1 VQLHRNLVQI
11 CTKIRIDVAFNR
23 NLVQIC
29 TKMRINICI
38 YRIIFVSLQ
47 SKLKYLL
54 MNYIKREIY
63 LNKLIAR
70 QNNSEIK
77 IITGPRRSGKSWLLS
92 HVYRDY
98 LLEQGVPEDHI
109 ISLSFDQDDEN
120 MRDDLLEVNALK
132 TYLYERIKQNGNY
145 YLMLDEIQE
154 VEGFERLVNGLNA
167 KPNVDVYITGSNS
180 HLLSSDINTLFRG
193 RGDEVHVYPLSFGE
207 FCTDRTESVNEL
219 WKEYYTYGG
228 LPGLRN
234 HPSAEQKIN
243 YLQRLWKKT
252 YLADV
257 IERHKIRNTEL
268 LENLAD
274 VLCSS
279 VGSLNNPTKLANT
292 IQSVKQMKADRETV
306 DKYIG
311 YLEDA
316 FLFESVS
323 RYDIKGKRY
332 FESIKKYYSVDVGLR
347 NARLNFR
354 QQELTHIMENVI
366 YNHLRIFGYLID
378 VGVVEVR
385 EMQDGKQQQKQYE
398 VDFIATNGKEK
409 YYIQSAYRMDD
420 DTKRE
425 QELTSL
431 KRIDDSFRKVVIVGD
446 DISPWTDDDGISYI
460 GLFQFLREGIHK

>member
-1 VQLHRNLVQI
+1 
-11 CTKIRIDVAFNR
+11 
-23 NLVQIC
+23 
-29 TKMRINICI
+29 
-38 YRIIFVSLQ
+38 
-47 SKLKYLL
+47 
-54 MNYIKREIY
+54 MNYIKRDIY

-70 QNNSEIK
+70 RDNGEVK
-77 IITGPRRSGKSWLLS
+77 VITGPRRSGKSWLLS
-92 HVYRDY
+92 HVYYDY

-109 ISLSFDQDDEN
+109 LSLSFDQDDEN
-120 MRDDLLEVNALK
+120 MRDDLLDVKVLK
-132 TYLYERIKQNGNY
+132 EYLYERISDKGNY

-154 VEGFERLVNGLNA
+154 VVGFERLVNGLNA
-167 KPNVDVYITGSNS
+167 KSNVDIYVTGSNS

-193 RGDEVHVYPLSFGE
+193 RGDEVHVYPFSFAE
-207 FCTDRTESVNEL
+207 FCMNRTEPINEL

-234 HPSAEQKIN
+234 HASAEQKVN

-257 IERHKIRNTEL
+257 IERHKLRNEDL

-292 IQSVKQMKADRETV
+292 IQSLKQMKTERNTV
-306 DKYIG
+306 ENYIT

-316 FLFESVS
+316 FLFESAK

-332 FESIKKYYSVDVGLR
+332 FESIKKYYSVDIGLR

-354 QQELTHIMENVI
+354 QQELTHIMENII
-366 YNHLRIFGYLID
+366 YNHLRIFGYLVD

-385 EMQDGKQQQKQYE
+385 EMKDGKQQKVQYE
-398 VDFIATNGKEK
+398 VDFIATNGQQKF
-409 YYIQSAYRMDD
+409 YIQSAYRIDD
-420 DTKRE
+420 EEKRE
-425 QELTSL
+425 QELRSL
-431 KRIDDSFRKVVIVGD
+431 RRIDDSFRKIVIMGD
-446 DISPWTDDDGISYI
+446 DIAPWTNEDGITFI
-460 GLFQFLREGIHK
+460 GLFDFLQKGL

>member
-1 VQLHRNLVQI
+1 
-11 CTKIRIDVAFNR
+11 
-23 NLVQIC
+23 
-29 TKMRINICI
+29 
-38 YRIIFVSLQ
+38 
-47 SKLKYLL
+47 
-54 MNYIKREIY
+54 MNYIKRDIY

-70 QNNSEIK
+70 RNNGEIK
-77 IITGPRRSGKSWLLS
+77 IITGSRRSGKSWLLS
-92 HVYRDY
+92 HVYRNY
-98 LLEQGVPEDHI
+98 LLEQNVPEDHI

-120 MRDDLLEVNALK
+120 MRDDLLDVKALK
-132 TYLYERIKQNGNY
+132 AYLYERIKYDGDY

-154 VEGFERLVNGLNA
+154 VEGFERLMNGLNA
-167 KPNVDVYITGSNS
+167 KPNVDIYITGSNS

-234 HPSAEQKIN
+234 HASAEQKIN

-257 IERHKIRNTEL
+257 IERHHIRNTEL

-279 VGSLNNPTKLANT
+279 VGSLNNPSKLTNT

-306 DKYIG
+306 DKYLG

-354 QQELTHIMENVI
+354 QQELTHIMENVVF
-366 YNHLRIFGYLID
+366 NHLRIFGYLVD

-385 EMQDGKQQQKQYE
+385 EMQDGKQQQKRYE
-398 VDFIATNGKEK
+398 VDFIATNGQDK
-409 YYIQSAYRMDD
+409 YYIQSAYRIDD
-420 DTKRE
+420 EDKRQ
-425 QELTSL
+425 QELNSL

-446 DISPWTDDDGISYI
+446 DIAPWTDDDGITFI
-460 GLFQFLREGIHK
+460 GLFQFLRMGLPK

>member
-1 VQLHRNLVQI
+1 
-11 CTKIRIDVAFNR
+11 
-23 NLVQIC
+23 
-29 TKMRINICI
+29 
-38 YRIIFVSLQ
+38 
-47 SKLKYLL
+47 
-54 MNYIKREIY
+54 MNYIKRDIY

-70 QNNSEIK
+70 RDNGEVK
-77 IITGPRRSGKSWLLS
+77 VITGPRRSGKSWLLS
-92 HVYRDY
+92 HVYYDY
-98 LLEQGVPEDHI
+98 LLEHGVAEDHI

-120 MRDDLLEVNALK
+120 MREDLLDVKVLK
-132 TYLYERIKQNGNY
+132 AYLYDRISDEGNY

-154 VEGFERLVNGLNA
+154 VIGFERLVNGLNA
-167 KPNVDVYITGSNS
+167 KPNVDVYVTGSNS

-193 RGDEVHVYPLSFGE
+193 RGDEVHVYPFSFGE
-207 FCTDRTESVNEL
+207 FCSGRTESINEL

-234 HPSAEQKIN
+234 HASAEQKVN

-257 IERHKIRNTEL
+257 IDRHKLRNEEL

-292 IQSVKQMKADRETV
+292 IQSVKQMKADRETIE
-306 DKYIG
+306 KYIS

-316 FLFESVS
+316 FLFESAK

-332 FESIKKYYSVDVGLR
+332 FESIKKYYSVDIGLR

-354 QQELTHIMENVI
+354 QQELTHIMENII
-366 YNHLRIFGYLID
+366 YNHLRIFGYLVD

-385 EMQDGKQQQKQYE
+385 EMKDGKQQKVQYE
-398 VDFIATNGKEK
+398 VDFIATNGQQKF
-409 YYIQSAYRMDD
+409 YIQSSYRIDD
-420 DTKRE
+420 EDKRE
-425 QELTSL
+425 QELKSL
-431 KRIDDSFRKVVIVGD
+431 RRIDDSFRKIVIVGE
-446 DISPWTDDDGISYI
+446 DIAPWTNEEGITFI
-460 GLFQFLREGIHK
+460 GLFEFLQKGLQV

>member
-1 VQLHRNLVQI
+1 
-11 CTKIRIDVAFNR
+11 
-23 NLVQIC
+23 
-29 TKMRINICI
+29 
-38 YRIIFVSLQ
+38 
-47 SKLKYLL
+47 

-63 LNKLIAR
+63 LNKLIVR
-70 QNNSEIK
+70 RNNGEIK
-77 IITGPRRSGKSWLLS
+77 IITGSRRSGKSWLLL

-109 ISLSFDQDDEN
+109 ILLSFDQDDEN
-120 MRDDLLEVNALK
+120 MRDDLLEVKALK
-132 TYLYERIKQNGNY
+132 AYLYERIKDDGDY

-154 VEGFERLVNGLNA
+154 VEGFERLMNGLNA
-167 KPNVDVYITGSNS
+167 KPNVDIYITGSNS

-234 HPSAEQKIN
+234 HASAEQKIN

-257 IERHKIRNTEL
+257 IERHHIRNTEL

-354 QQELTHIMENVI
+354 QQELTHIMENVVF
-366 YNHLRIFGYLID
+366 NHLRIFGYLVD

-398 VDFIATNGKEK
+398 VDFIATNGQDK
-409 YYIQSAYRMDD
+409 YYIQSAYRIDD
-420 DTKRE
+420 EDKRN
-425 QELTSL
+425 QELNSL

-446 DISPWTDDDGISYI
+446 DIAPWTDDDGITFI
-460 GLFQFLREGIHK
+460 GLFQFLRTGLPM

>member
-1 VQLHRNLVQI
+1 
-11 CTKIRIDVAFNR
+11 
-23 NLVQIC
+23 
-29 TKMRINICI
+29 
-38 YRIIFVSLQ
+38 
-47 SKLKYLL
+47 
-54 MNYIKREIY
+54 MNYIKRDIY

-70 QNNSEIK
+70 RDNGEVK
-77 IITGPRRSGKSWLLS
+77 VITGPRRSGKSWLLS
-92 HVYRDY
+92 HVYYDY

-109 ISLSFDQDDEN
+109 LSLSFDQDDEN
-120 MRDDLLEVNALK
+120 MRDDLLDVKVLK
-132 TYLYERIKQNGNY
+132 EYLYERISDKGNY

-154 VEGFERLVNGLNA
+154 VVGFERLVNGLNA
-167 KPNVDVYITGSNS
+167 KSNVDIYVTGSNS

-193 RGDEVHVYPLSFGE
+193 RGDEVHVYPFSFGE
-207 FCTDRTESVNEL
+207 FCTNRTEPINEL

-234 HPSAEQKIN
+234 HASAEQKVN

-257 IERHKIRNTEL
+257 IERHKLRNEDL

-292 IQSVKQMKADRETV
+292 IQSLKQMKTERNTV
-306 DKYIG
+306 ENYIT

-316 FLFESVS
+316 FLFESAK

-332 FESIKKYYSVDVGLR
+332 FESIKKYYSVDIGLR

-354 QQELTHIMENVI
+354 QQELTHIMENII
-366 YNHLRIFGYLID
+366 YNHLRIFGFLVD

-385 EMQDGKQQQKQYE
+385 EMKDGKQQKVQYE
-398 VDFIATNGKEK
+398 VDFIATNGQQKF
-409 YYIQSAYRMDD
+409 YIQSAYRIDD
-420 DTKRE
+420 EEKRE
-425 QELTSL
+425 QELRSL
-431 KRIDDSFRKVVIVGD
+431 RRIDDSFRKIVIVGD
-446 DISPWTDDDGISYI
+446 DIASWTDEDGITYM
-460 GLFQFLREGIHK
+460 GLFEFLQKGLLA

>member
-1 VQLHRNLVQI
+1 
-11 CTKIRIDVAFNR
+11 
-23 NLVQIC
+23 
-29 TKMRINICI
+29 
-38 YRIIFVSLQ
+38 
-47 SKLKYLL
+47 

-132 TYLYERIKQNGNY
+132 TYLYERIKPNGNY

-366 YNHLRIFGYLID
+366 YNHLRIFGYLVD

-398 VDFIATNGKEK
+398 VDFIATNGQEK

-446 DISPWTDDDGISYI
+446 DISPWTDDNGISYI
-460 GLFQFLREGIHK
+460 GLFQFLRTGLPM

>member
-1 VQLHRNLVQI
+1 
-11 CTKIRIDVAFNR
+11 
-23 NLVQIC
+23 
-29 TKMRINICI
+29 
-38 YRIIFVSLQ
+38 
-47 SKLKYLL
+47 
-54 MNYIKREIY
+54 MNYIKRDIY

-132 TYLYERIKQNGNY
+132 TYLYERIKPNGNY

-306 DKYIG
+306 DKYIS

-347 NARLNFR
+347 NARMNFR

-366 YNHLRIFGYLID
+366 YNHLRIFGYLVD

-398 VDFIATNGKEK
+398 VDFIATNGQEK

-446 DISPWTDDDGISYI
+446 DISPWTDDNGISYI

>member
-1 VQLHRNLVQI
+1 
-11 CTKIRIDVAFNR
+11 
-23 NLVQIC
+23 
-29 TKMRINICI
+29 
-38 YRIIFVSLQ
+38 
-47 SKLKYLL
+47 

-70 QNNSEIK
+70 RNNGEIK
-77 IITGPRRSGKSWLLS
+77 VITGSRRSGKSWLLS
-92 HVYRDY
+92 HVYHDY
-98 LLEQGVPEDHI
+98 LLVQGVPEDHI

-120 MRDDLLEVNALK
+120 MRDDLLDIKALK
-132 TYLYERIKQNGNY
+132 NYLYEHIKDNSEY

-167 KPNVDVYITGSNS
+167 KPNVDIYITGSNS

-207 FCTDRTESVNEL
+207 FCTDRTESVIEL

-234 HPSAEQKIN
+234 HASAEQKIN

-257 IERHKIRNTEL
+257 IERHNIRNTEL

-347 NARLNFR
+347 NARLHFR

-366 YNHLRIFGYLID
+366 YNHLRIFGYLVD

-385 EMQDGKQQQKQYE
+385 ELQDGKQQQKQYE
-398 VDFIATNGKEK
+398 VDFIATNGQDK
-409 YYIQSAYRMDD
+409 YYIQSAYRIDD
-420 DTKRE
+420 EDKRE
-425 QELTSL
+425 QELKSL
-431 KRIDDSFRKVVIVGD
+431 KRIDDSFRKVVIVSD
-446 DISPWTDDDGISYI
+446 DIASWTDDNGITFV
-460 GLFQFLREGIHK
+460 GLFQFLRTGLPK

>member
-1 VQLHRNLVQI
+1 
-11 CTKIRIDVAFNR
+11 
-23 NLVQIC
+23 
-29 TKMRINICI
+29 
-38 YRIIFVSLQ
+38 
-47 SKLKYLL
+47 

-70 QNNSEIK
+70 RNNGEIK
-77 IITGPRRSGKSWLLS
+77 IITGSRRSGKSWLLS

-120 MRDDLLEVNALK
+120 MRDDLLDAKVLK
-132 TYLYERIKQNGNY
+132 SFLYERIKDDGEY

-154 VEGFERLVNGLNA
+154 VEGFERLMNGLNA
-167 KPNVDVYITGSNS
+167 KPNVDIYITGSNS

-207 FCTDRTESVNEL
+207 FCNDRAESVSEL

-234 HPSAEQKIN
+234 HASAEQKIN

-257 IERHKIRNTEL
+257 IERHNIRNTEL

-292 IQSVKQMKADRETV
+292 IQSMKQMKADRETV

-332 FESIKKYYSVDVGLR
+332 FDSIKKYYSVDVGLR

-366 YNHLRIFGYLID
+366 FNHLRIFGYLVD

-398 VDFIATNGKEK
+398 VDFIATNGQDK

-420 DTKRE
+420 EDKRQ
-425 QELTSL
+425 QELNSL
-431 KRIDDSFRKVVIVGD
+431 RRIDDSFRKVVIVGD
-446 DISPWTDDDGISYI
+446 DIAPWTDDNGISYI
-460 GLFQFLREGIHK
+460 CLFQFLRDGLPK

>member
-1 VQLHRNLVQI
+1 MQRQI
-11 CTKIRIDVAFNR
+11 IKGFMD
-23 NLVQIC
+23 
-29 TKMRINICI
+29 
-38 YRIIFVSLQ
+38 
-47 SKLKYLL
+47 
-54 MNYIKREIY
+54 YIKREIY

-70 QNNSEIK
+70 RNNGEVK
-77 IITGPRRSGKSWLLS
+77 VITGPRRSGKSWLLS
-92 HVYRDY
+92 HVYYDY
-98 LLEQGVPEDHI
+98 LLEQGVPANHI
-109 ISLSFDQDDEN
+109 IVLSFDQDDEN
-120 MRDDLLEVNALK
+120 MRDDLLDVKALK
-132 TYLYERIKQNGNY
+132 AYLYEQISDEGNY
-145 YLMLDEIQE
+145 YLILDEIQE
-154 VEGFERLVNGLNA
+154 VQDFERLINGLNA

-207 FCTDRTESVNEL
+207 FCMNRTEPLNEL

-234 HPSAEQKIN
+234 HKSAEQKVN

-257 IERHKIRNTEL
+257 IERHKLRNEEL

-292 IQSVKQMKADRETV
+292 IQTIKQMKADRETI
-306 DKYIG
+306 DKYLS

-316 FLFESVS
+316 FLFESVK

-332 FESIKKYYSVDVGLR
+332 FESIKKYYSVDIGLR

-354 QQELTHIMENVI
+354 QQELTHIMENIV
-366 YNHLRIFGYLID
+366 YNHLRIFGYLVD

-385 EMQDGKQQQKQYE
+385 EMKDGKQQQVQYE
-398 VDFIATNGKEK
+398 VDFIATNGQEK
-409 YYIQSAYRMDD
+409 YYIQSAYRISDE
-420 DTKRE
+420 TKRE
-425 QELTSL
+425 QELQSL
-431 KRIDDSFRKVVIVGD
+431 KRIDDSFRKIVIVDD
-446 DISPWTDDDGISYI
+446 DIASWTNDDGITFM
-460 GLFQFLREGIHK
+460 GLLEFLQKGLPS

>member
-1 VQLHRNLVQI
+1 
-11 CTKIRIDVAFNR
+11 
-23 NLVQIC
+23 
-29 TKMRINICI
+29 ME
-38 YRIIFVSLQ
+38 
-47 SKLKYLL
+47 
-54 MNYIKREIY
+54 YIKREIY

-70 QNNSEIK
+70 RNNGEVK

-92 HVYRDY
+92 HIYYDY
-98 LLEQGVPEDHI
+98 LLDQGVLQDHI

-120 MRDDLLEVNALK
+120 MRDDLLDAAVLK
-132 TYLYERIKQNGNY
+132 AYLYDRIQDTENY
-145 YLMLDEIQE
+145 YLLLDEIQE
-154 VEGFERLVNGLNA
+154 VKGFERLINGLNA
-167 KPNVDVYITGSNS
+167 KLNIDVYITGSNS

-207 FCTDRTESVNEL
+207 FCSNREDPVVDL

-234 HPSAEQKIN
+234 HASAEQKVN

-257 IERHKIRNTEL
+257 IDRHQIRNEEL

-292 IQSVKQMKADRETV
+292 IQSVKQIKADRETIG
-306 DKYIG
+306 KYIS

-316 FLFESVS
+316 FLFESVK

-332 FESIKKYYSVDVGLR
+332 FESIKKYYSIDIGLR

-354 QQELTHIMENVI
+354 QQEQTHIMENIV
-366 YNHLRIFGYLID
+366 YNHLRIFGYLVD

-385 EMQDGKQQQKQYE
+385 EMKEGKQQQSQYE
-398 VDFIATNGKEK
+398 VDFIATNGQEK

-420 DTKRE
+420 DVKNK
-425 QELTSL
+425 QELRSL
-431 KRIDDSFRKVVIVGD
+431 KLIDDSFKKIIIVGD
-446 DISPWTDDDGISYI
+446 DIAPWTDESGITYI
-460 GLFQFLREGIHK
+460 GLFHFLKKGLNL

>member
-1 VQLHRNLVQI
+1 
-11 CTKIRIDVAFNR
+11 
-23 NLVQIC
+23 
-29 TKMRINICI
+29 
-38 YRIIFVSLQ
+38 
-47 SKLKYLL
+47 

-92 HVYRDY
+92 HVYSDY

-132 TYLYERIKQNGNY
+132 TYLYERIKPNGNY

-234 HPSAEQKIN
+234 HSSAEQKIN

-366 YNHLRIFGYLID
+366 YNHLRIFGYLVD

-398 VDFIATNGKEK
+398 VDFIATNGQEK

-446 DISPWTDDDGISYI
+446 DISPWIDDNGISYI

>member
-1 VQLHRNLVQI
+1 
-11 CTKIRIDVAFNR
+11 
-23 NLVQIC
+23 
-29 TKMRINICI
+29 
-38 YRIIFVSLQ
+38 
-47 SKLKYLL
+47 

-98 LLEQGVPEDHI
+98 LLKQGVPEDHI

-132 TYLYERIKQNGNY
+132 TYLYERIKPNGNY

-154 VEGFERLVNGLNA
+154 VDGFERLVNGLNA

-354 QQELTHIMENVI
+354 QQELTHIMENMI
-366 YNHLRIFGYLID
+366 YNHLRIFGYLVD

-398 VDFIATNGKEK
+398 VDFIATNGQEK
-409 YYIQSAYRMDD
+409 YYIQSAYRIDD

-446 DISPWTDDDGISYI
+446 DISPWTDDNGISYI

>member
-1 VQLHRNLVQI
+1 
-11 CTKIRIDVAFNR
+11 
-23 NLVQIC
+23 
-29 TKMRINICI
+29 
-38 YRIIFVSLQ
+38 
-47 SKLKYLL
+47 

-70 QNNSEIK
+70 RNNGEIK
-77 IITGPRRSGKSWLLS
+77 IITGSRRSGKSWLLS

-120 MRDDLLEVNALK
+120 MRDDLLDAKVLK
-132 TYLYERIKQNGNY
+132 SFLYERIKDDGEY

-154 VEGFERLVNGLNA
+154 VEGFERLMNGLNA
-167 KPNVDVYITGSNS
+167 KPNVDIYITGSNS

-207 FCTDRTESVNEL
+207 FCNDRTESVNEL

-234 HPSAEQKIN
+234 HASAEQKIN

-257 IERHKIRNTEL
+257 IDRHKIRNTEL

-292 IQSVKQMKADRETV
+292 IQSMKQMKADRETV

-366 YNHLRIFGYLID
+366 FNHLRIFGYLVD

-398 VDFIATNGKEK
+398 VDFIATNGQDK

-420 DTKRE
+420 EDKRE
-425 QELTSL
+425 QELNSL
-431 KRIDDSFRKVVIVGD
+431 RRIDDSFRKVVIVGD
-446 DISPWTDDDGISYI
+446 DIAPWTDDNGINYI
-460 GLFQFLREGIHK
+460 GLFQFLRSGLPK

>member
-1 VQLHRNLVQI
+1 MAN
-11 CTKIRIDVAFNR
+11 NR

-29 TKMRINICI
+29 TKVWRNICK
-38 YRIIFVSLQ
+38 YQKNVVSLQ
-47 SKLKYLL
+47 PKQKYLL

-70 QNNSEIK
+70 RNNGEIK
-77 IITGPRRSGKSWLLS
+77 IITGLRRSGKSWLLS
-92 HVYRDY
+92 HVYADY

-120 MRDDLLEVNALK
+120 MRDDLLEIQALK
-132 TYLYERIKQNGNY
+132 TYLYERIKQDGDY
-145 YLMLDEIQE
+145 YLMFDEIQE

-234 HPSAEQKIN
+234 HPSAEQKTN
-243 YLQRLWKKT
+243 YLQRLWKKA

-332 FESIKKYYSVDVGLR
+332 FESIRKYYSVDVGLR

-354 QQELTHIMENVI
+354 QQELTHIMENGV
-366 YNHLRIFGYLID
+366 YNHLRIFGFLVD

-398 VDFIATNGKEK
+398 VDFIATNGQDK
-409 YYIQSAYRMDD
+409 YYIQSAYRIDD
-420 DTKRE
+420 EDKRQ
-425 QELTSL
+425 QELNSL

-446 DISPWTDDDGISYI
+446 DIAPWTDDNGITFI
-460 GLFQFLREGIHK
+460 GLFQFLRTGLPK

>member
-1 VQLHRNLVQI
+1 
-11 CTKIRIDVAFNR
+11 
-23 NLVQIC
+23 
-29 TKMRINICI
+29 
-38 YRIIFVSLQ
+38 
-47 SKLKYLL
+47 
-54 MNYIKREIY
+54 MNYIKRDIY

-70 QNNSEIK
+70 RNNGEIK
-77 IITGPRRSGKSWLLS
+77 IITGSRRSGKSWLLL

-132 TYLYERIKQNGNY
+132 SYLYERIKDDGEY

-154 VEGFERLVNGLNA
+154 VEGFERLMNGLNA
-167 KPNVDVYITGSNS
+167 KPNVDIYITGSNS

-306 DKYIG
+306 DRYIG

-316 FLFESVS
+316 FLFESVN

-332 FESIKKYYSVDVGLR
+332 FESIKKYYSVDIGLR

-354 QQELTHIMENVI
+354 QQELTHIMENVVF
-366 YNHLRIFGYLID
+366 NHLRIFGYLVD

-398 VDFIATNGKEK
+398 VDFIATNGQDK
-409 YYIQSAYRMDD
+409 YYIQSAYRIDD
-420 DTKRE
+420 EDKHN
-425 QELTSL
+425 QELNSL

-446 DISPWTDDDGISYI
+446 DIAPWTDDDGITFI
-460 GLFQFLREGIHK
+460 GLFQFLRMGLPK

>member
-1 VQLHRNLVQI
+1 MDY
-11 CTKIRIDVAFNR
+11 IR
-23 NLVQIC
+23 
-29 TKMRINICI
+29 
-38 YRIIFVSLQ
+38 
-47 SKLKYLL
+47 
-54 MNYIKREIY
+54 REIY

-70 QNNSEIK
+70 RNNGEVK
-77 IITGPRRSGKSWLLS
+77 VITGPRRSGKSWLLS
-92 HVYRDY
+92 HVYYDY
-98 LLEQGVPEDHI
+98 LVETGVPKDHI
-109 ISLSFDQDDEN
+109 IALSFDQDDEN
-120 MRDDLLEVNALK
+120 MREDLLEVSALK
-132 TYLYERIKQNGNY
+132 TYLYERIKDQDNY

-154 VEGFERLVNGLNA
+154 VTGFERLVNGLNA

-193 RGDEVHVYPLSFGE
+193 RGDEVHVYPFSFGE
-207 FCTDRTESVNEL
+207 FCTNRTEPVNEL

-234 HPSAEQKIN
+234 HGSVEQKVN

-257 IERHKIRNTEL
+257 IERHKLRNEDL

-292 IQSVKQMKADRETV
+292 IQSVKQQKADRETV
-306 DKYIG
+306 EKYLS

-316 FLFESVS
+316 FLFESVK

-332 FESIKKYYSVDVGLR
+332 FESIKKYYSVDIGLR

-354 QQELTHIMENVI
+354 QQELTHIMENIV
-366 YNHLRIFGYLID
+366 YNHLRIFGYLVD

-385 EMQDGKQQQKQYE
+385 EMKDGKQQQTQYE
-398 VDFIATNGKEK
+398 VDFIATNGQEK
-409 YYIQSAYRMDD
+409 YYIQSAYRIDD
-420 DTKRE
+420 EVKQE
-425 QELTSL
+425 QELQSL

-446 DISPWTDDDGISYI
+446 DIAPWTDENGIMYI
-460 GLFQFLREGIHK
+460 GLFQFLQKGLQS